1 MHKKCLAMILAG
13 GQGSRLGILTK
24 HIAKPAVPYG
34 GKYRIIDFVLSNCA
48 HSGIDTVGVLTQ
60 YQPLDLNTYIGSGQ
74 PWDLNRNRGG
84 VFILPPYLGTGV
96 GKKYKGTANAIYQNI
111 GFVERFNP
119 SQVLVLSGD
128 HIYKMHYGKM
138 LQMHREKGAAATV
151 AVIRV
156 PINEASRFG
165 VLETDADG
173 RIAAFSE
180 KPPEPKSDLVS
191 MGVYVFDWK
200 ILKKYLLLDENNKA
214 SKNDFGKNVIP
225 AMLAA
230 GEKMYAYQ
238 FDGYWKDV
246 GTTASLWEANMDLI
260 STPPRFDLNDPDW
273 TILSRGEAMPPHFTA
288 DSAFVSDSIVTE
300 GCKLYG
306 RVDSS
311 VLFQGVQ
318 VMEGA
323 RISGSIVFPGARIE
337 EGAVVENAIIGT
349 GSVIG
354 RDARVGG
361 MCHGNAVG
369 ECDITVIGDGLMVDR
384 GICVPIGAMVEENMQ
399 KTPTVELPLRST
411 VGAY

>member
-1 MHKKCLAMILAG
+1 M
-13 GQGSRLGILTK
+13 
-24 HIAKPAVPYG
+24 
-34 GKYRIIDFVLSNCA
+34 
-48 HSGIDTVGVLTQ
+48 
-60 YQPLDLNTYIGSGQ
+60 
-74 PWDLNRNRGG
+74 
-84 VFILPPYLGTGV
+84 
-96 GKKYKGTANAIYQNI
+96 
-111 GFVERFNP
+111 
-119 SQVLVLSGD
+119 
-128 HIYKMHYGKM
+128 
-138 LQMHREKGAAATV
+138 

-173 RIAAFSE
+173 RIDAFSE

-191 MGVYVFDWK
+191 MGVYVFDWQ
-200 ILKKYLLLDENNKA
+200 ILKKYLIMDENNKT

-273 TILSRGEAMPPHFTA
+273 TILSRGDAMPPHFTA
-288 DSAFVSDSIVTE
+288 DSALVSDSIVTE

-306 RVDSS
+306 RVDQS

-323 RISGSIVFPGARIE
+323 RISGSIIFPGARIE
-337 EGAVVENAIIGT
+337 EGAVIENAIIGT

-361 MCHGNAVG
+361 VCHTSVIG

-384 GICVPIGAMVEENMQ
+384 GICIPVGAMVEENVQ
-399 KTPTVELPLRST
+399 QTPPTVNLPLRST